1 MFFLSKG
8 TPRQLRLKH
17 DGCLKGVCHEIQGWV
32 WLTLPLKKD
41 RFKIFWT
48 YPRWYA
54 MAHNKRGESK
64 SMLSLPPPRWVW
76 VGHGIFRGGG
86 GNIQK
91 IGPSVPYFFILSC
104 LGLPPP
110 PPHPQPMAF
119 PMSLS
124 DGSSRL
130 MSHHSSC
137 FMSHGSSCPMMTL
150 VSCLTSHG
158 VSCRT
163 VHGSSWLL
171 LGGGGDLMSRGV
183 GMSHHGSC
191 LTERAVKKKTT
202 ESPPNH
208 PPTHPPAPCLPGE
221 EKEKKKK

>member
-1 MFFLSKG
+1 M
-8 TPRQLRLKH
+8 P
-17 DGCLKGVCHEIQGWV
+17 
-32 WLTLPLKKD
+32 WLTTNGVSL
-41 RFKIFWT
+41 
-48 YPRWYA
+48 
-54 MAHNKRGESK
+54 NQCSV
-64 SMLSLPPPRWVW
+64 SLPPLG
-76 VGHGIFRGGG
+76 VGGSWHFQGGG
-86 GNIQK
+86 KNIQK
-91 IGPSVPYFFILSC
+91 IGPSVPFFFILSC

-110 PPHPQPMAF
+110 PLPPQPMAF

-137 FMSHGSSCPMMTL
+137 FMSHGSSCPRMTL

-171 LGGGGDLMSRGV
+171 MGGGGDLMSRGV

-191 LTERAVKKKTT
+191 LTERAVEKKRQ
-202 ESPPNH
+202 SPH
-208 PPTHPPAPCLPGE
+208 PTTHPHHAYPERRRRRRSEEVRSANDLAGGKRAPL
-221 EKEKKKK
+221 K

>member
-1 MFFLSKG
+1 
-8 TPRQLRLKH
+8 
-17 DGCLKGVCHEIQGWV
+17 
-32 WLTLPLKKD
+32 
-41 RFKIFWT
+41 
-48 YPRWYA
+48 

-64 SMLSLPPPRWVW
+64 SMLSLPFSPLG
-76 VGHGIFRGGG
+76 VGGSWHFQGG

-91 IGPSVPYFFILSC
+91 IGPSVPSIFILSC

-110 PPHPQPMAF
+110 PLPPPPMAF

-137 FMSHGSSCPMMTL
+137 FMSHGSSCPRMTL

-171 LGGGGDLMSRGV
+171 MGGGGSHVPRRGHVSSRLMS
-183 GMSHHGSC
+183 HGTSG
-191 LTERAVKKKTT
+191 RKRKKTT
-202 ESPPNH
+202 ESPPHH

>member
-1 MFFLSKG
+1 
-8 TPRQLRLKH
+8 
-17 DGCLKGVCHEIQGWV
+17 
-32 WLTLPLKKD
+32 
-41 RFKIFWT
+41 
-48 YPRWYA
+48 

-64 SMLSLPPPRWVW
+64 SMLSLPFSPLG
-76 VGHGIFRGGG
+76 VGGSWHFQGGEK
-86 GNIQK
+86 NIQK

-110 PPHPQPMAF
+110 PLPPQPMAF

-171 LGGGGDLMSRGV
+171 MGGGISCPAAWACLITAHVSRN
-183 GMSHHGSC
+183 
-191 LTERAVKKKTT
+191 ERSKKKKNDRVPT
-202 ESPPNH
+202 P

>member
-1 MFFLSKG
+1 
-8 TPRQLRLKH
+8 
-17 DGCLKGVCHEIQGWV
+17 
-32 WLTLPLKKD
+32 
-41 RFKIFWT
+41 
-48 YPRWYA
+48 

-64 SMLSLPPPRWVW
+64 SMLSLPPPVGCGWVMA
-76 VGHGIFRGGG
+76 FSGGG
-86 GNIQK
+86 KKHPKNRTLRTI
-91 IGPSVPYFFILSC
+91 FFHSFMSRFTTT
-104 LGLPPP
+104 PPP
-110 PPHPQPMAF
+110 PQPMAF

-137 FMSHGSSCPMMTL
+137 FMSHGSSCPRMTL

-171 LGGGGDLMSRGV
+171 MGGGDLMSRGV

-191 LTERAVKKKTT
+191 LTERAVEKEKKTT
-202 ESPPNH
+202 ESPPHH
-208 PPTHPPAPCLPGE
+208 PPTHPHHAYPERRRRRRRSEEVRSANDLAGGKRAPL
-221 EKEKKKK
+221 K